1 MKTASFFLMVCLILM
16 AVGTTHAT
24 LVYTEAY
31 ANDADIPDHD
41 YGDKPYSEASE
52 WYYDQVHYIG
62 IAEVQGNSLKGLS
75 YAEVV
80 KDDNYGINGDA
91 FTISRMTIPLQ
102 VLSDGAISFDWSL
115 TGELKVVLEGP
126 GGWGFDPQYD
136 SSYDLSIIDSVSDDF
151 ASSSDILT
159 VTEQE
164 GIGSYITPVELLEIY
179 DFGGGSFSAGS
190 IIDVTLE
197 LQTSIDAG
205 YGYFG
210 AGSVISSDFSDSLTF
225 DNLVNVQ
232 VVPEPCTLSLFSV
245 GLIMVGC
252 RRTSRKEADIIST
265 IVGKLN

>member
-80 KDDNYGINGDA
+80 KDDNYGITGDA
-91 FTISRMTIPLQ
+91 FTISRTTIPLR
-102 VLSDGAISFDWSL
+102 VLSDGPISFDWFL
-115 TGELKVVLEGP
+115 TGELKVVLVGP
-126 GGWGFDPQYD
+126 DYWGFNPQYD
-136 SSYDLSIIDSVSDDF
+136 SSYALSIVDSASSDS

-159 VTEQE
+159 ITEE
-164 GIGSYITPVELLEIY
+164 DGVGSYIVPVDLLEIY
-179 DFGGGSFSAGS
+179 DFGGSSFSAES

-205 YGYFG
+205 YGYFD
-210 AGSVISSDFSDSLTF
+210 AGTVISSDFSNSLTF
-225 DNLVNVQ
+225 DNLVNLE
-232 VVPEPCTLSLFSV
+232 VVPEPTSFILLLLGGI
-245 GLIMVGC
+245 GLRQL
-252 RRTSRKEADIIST
+252 RRR
-265 IVGKLN
+265 

>member
-1 MKTASFFLMVCLILM
+1 M
-16 AVGTTHAT
+16 
-24 LVYTEAY
+24 
-31 ANDADIPDHD
+31 
-41 YGDKPYSEASE
+41 
-52 WYYDQVHYIG
+52 
-62 IAEVQGNSLKGLS
+62 
-75 YAEVV
+75 
-80 KDDNYGINGDA
+80 
-91 FTISRMTIPLQ
+91 
-102 VLSDGAISFDWSL
+102 
-115 TGELKVVLEGP
+115 
-126 GGWGFDPQYD
+126 